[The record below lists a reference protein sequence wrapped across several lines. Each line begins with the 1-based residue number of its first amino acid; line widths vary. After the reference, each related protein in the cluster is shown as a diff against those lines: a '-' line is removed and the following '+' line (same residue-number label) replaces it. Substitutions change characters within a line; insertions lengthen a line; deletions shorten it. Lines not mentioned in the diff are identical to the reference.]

1 MIMKSS
7 THWALLTPSLLLGLV
22 RHSSASSPYN
32 AAHLFPSREGSDS
45 IYLIQPSA
53 PDTHQY
59 ELSLIELNSE
69 SASNTLSRK
78 IVSSPLPFAKEN
90 QLTAFTPI
98 VDDEG
103 NIYVYAGDCFS
114 GSGGSQIWKLS
125 KENDKPASERQWRQQ
140 IFDHNEER
148 ENGNG
153 TGANFLAAGIHYNP
167 SVVDKNASSSSLYIF
182 GGMCPDTKED
192 GKTWTSGNYSNVMLH
207 FDTAA
212 TQDETTKFDLDL
224 ISAKEPPVAEA
235 GFSITPLQATYTN
248 VTESIQSK
256 QQDYLLIGGQTESAF
271 INMSQV
277 ALFSL
282 PQESWTFL
290 PVLQP
295 NVARD
300 DLREKDAAT
309 ESQIEIE
316 PRSGHSA
323 ALSSDGRRVFVY
335 GGWVGDVETPA
346 QPQLALLEVGNGYG
360 GDEDWTWTIP
370 QTAGSVLENT
380 VGIYGHGATV
390 LPGDILMIAGG
401 YIIKP
406 KSQRQKREHLH
417 LNEELLFLNMSSNT
431 WIENYNFPV
440 STIHSDTKADGH
452 LSTASQKIGLGAGL
466 IIAFIFLGLILFFLW
481 RRRTYK
487 KSISLRE
494 KNIRQLSLETSG
506 SSPGNGEMR
515 NRFSNITS
523 KLCNI
528 IRRNDSSLPTDETS
542 LRSSDIYSTNS
553 QNFMYTNQFQY
564 NFEQP
569 EPLIE
574 VPSPTR
580 LMRKPVPSRFHGT
593 STNPFYEKR
602 PRSNAGY
609 IHPIDEEVEEE
620 EEEEESFP
628 IRKSEEYLDFAVHSG
643 AKKTV
648 TITTPKLHSMLDPN
662 SHQDRS
668 AVARRASIRNHPSNF
683 KRYNGEG
690 QAPNASHSSSSDVER
705 LSNGRG
711 SPDKSER
718 TISSLSEQSQ
728 RSNWS
733 TNSSMREIGGATLRL
748 LTRSVSGGSSALQ
761 SSSTDPFMTPRSSP
775 TEKKPSGVNPNFK
788 ERFAGIYS
796 SAPSPIIQ
804 NNVPHREEAFA
815 TGSGFSRLQA
825 EGEALLGGACRLDE
839 MLDDFERINER
850 VAKDNELQL
859 PDTPRKNKI
868 GWIGS
873 VRRALARTTSGASTS
888 RVAAFLAGNN
898 NPVSNR
904 QLLGDD
910 TVDVPY
916 TDKAVASVPRRAVSD
931 GGFWRGRRGARD
943 WADDSDIGD
952 LLGRRSGDDWGGPE
966 DLRKRRNSLVPV
978 PVSTTDQPDDNTIGC
993 EDWDVEAAVERR
1005 VVQVSFTVPK
1015 TRLRVVNVD
1024 ADKGSLIS
1032 IDERKASEGRRQ
1044 S

>member
-1 MIMKSS
+1 MRNSA
-7 THWALLTPSLLLGLV
+7 HWAFLTPSLLLGLAQ
-22 RHSSASSPYN
+22 HSSASLPYN
-32 AAHLFPSREGSDS
+32 AAYLFPSKKSSNS
-45 IYLIQPSA
+45 IYLIQSSA
-53 PDTHQY
+53 PDTYQY
-59 ELSLIELNSE
+59 ELSLIDLSSE
-69 SASNTLSRK
+69 SASKSLSSK
-78 IVSSPLPFAKEN
+78 LVSSLLPFVEEN
-90 QLTAFTPI
+90 LPIAFTPI

-103 NIYVYAGDCFS
+103 NIYVYAGDCS
-114 GSGGSQIWKLS
+114 LGSVGSQIWKLS
-125 KENDKPASERQWRQQ
+125 TGNEDPVSERQWRRQ
-140 IFDHNEER
+140 IVDQDEER
-148 ENGNG
+148 ESGSG
-153 TGANFLAAGIHYNP
+153 TGANFLAAGVHYSP
-167 SVVDKNASSSSLYIF
+167 SVTDENATKNSLYIF
-182 GGMCPDTKED
+182 GGMCPDRNGYGD
-192 GKTWTSGNYSNVMLH
+192 SWTSGNYSNIMLH

-212 TQDETTKFDLDL
+212 SQDETSKFDLNL
-224 ISAKEPPVAEA
+224 ISAQGPPVAEA

-248 VTESIQSK
+248 VTENFQNK

-290 PVLQP
+290 PILQP
-295 NVARD
+295 NEIKDNVQ
-300 DLREKDAAT
+300 EKDAKA
-309 ESQIEIE
+309 ESYVEIE

-323 ALSSDGRRVFVY
+323 VLSSDGRRVYIY
-335 GGWVGDVETPA
+335 GGWVGDVETAA
-346 QPQLALLEVGNGYG
+346 QPQLAMVEVGSGYG
-360 GDEDWTWTIP
+360 GAGDWSWTVP
-370 QTAGSVLENT
+370 QSVGSVLEDAA
-380 VGIYGHGATV
+380 GIYGHGATV
-390 LPGDILMIAGG
+390 LPDDILMIAGG
-401 YIIKP
+401 YIIQP
-406 KSQRQKREHLH
+406 KSLRQKRETLV
-417 LNEELLFLNMSSNT
+417 LNEKLLFFNMSSNT
-431 WIENYNFPV
+431 WMENYSPPV
-440 STIHSDTKADGH
+440 SADRSKENADGP

-466 IIAFIFLGLILFFLW
+466 VVASVFLGLILFFFW
-481 RRRTYK
+481 RRRKYK

-506 SSPGNGEMR
+506 SSPSNGETR
-515 NRFSNITS
+515 NFFSNFTS
-523 KLCNI
+523 KLRNI
-528 IRRNDSSLPTDETS
+528 IHRDHSSLPTDETS
-542 LRSSDIYSTNS
+542 LGSSGIYSTNS
-553 QNFMYTNQFQY
+553 QNFMYGNQFHY

-569 EPLIE
+569 EPLVEI
-574 VPSPTR
+574 PSPTR
-580 LMRKPVPSRFHGT
+580 LMRKPVPSRFHGM
-593 STNPFYEKR
+593 STNTFYENR

-609 IHPIDEEVEEE
+609 IHPIDEEEEE
-620 EEEEESFP
+620 EEEEEAFP
-628 IRKSEEYLDFAVHSG
+628 VRKSEEDIDFAVHSG

-668 AVARRASIRNHPSNF
+668 AVARRASIRNHPSHV

-690 QAPNASHSSSSDVER
+690 QTLNTSHSSSSDVER

-761 SSSTDPFMTPRSSP
+761 SSSTDPFITPRSSP
-775 TEKKPSGVNPNFK
+775 TEKRSSGVAPNLK
-788 ERFAGIYS
+788 ERFAGIYGPAS
-796 SAPSPIIQ
+796 SSVIQ
-804 NNVPHREEAFA
+804 SNVPHGETAFA
-815 TGSGFSRLQA
+815 TGSGFARLQA

-850 VAKDNELQL
+850 VAEDNELQL

-888 RVAAFLAGNN
+888 RVATFLAGSNN
-898 NPVSNR
+898 QISNR
-904 QLLGDD
+904 QLLRDD
-910 TVDVPY
+910 TFDVPY
-916 TDKAVASVPRRAVSD
+916 TDKAVANVPRRAVSD

-943 WADDSDIGD
+943 WAEDSDIGD
-952 LLGRRSGDDWGGPE
+952 LLGRRSGDDWGGPD

-978 PVSTTDQPDDNTIGC
+978 SVSATNRLDDNTVEG

-1032 IDERKASEGRRQ
+1032 IDERKASEGTRQ